1 MTNIMLTYVF
11 FMNNNMINIMTNIMI
26 NTMIYKMTNMIH
38 IMMKNDEYHD

>member
-11 FMNNNMINIMTNIMI
+11 FMINNMINIMTNIMI